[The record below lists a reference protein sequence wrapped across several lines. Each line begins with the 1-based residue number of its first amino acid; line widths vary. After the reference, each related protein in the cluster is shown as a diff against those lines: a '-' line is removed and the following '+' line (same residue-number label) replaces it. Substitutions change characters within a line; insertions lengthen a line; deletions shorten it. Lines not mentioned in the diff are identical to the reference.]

1 MANLSADEEDFSDT
15 AEYRVGNKPGKARSG
30 QASAAASGGGAGSSG
45 GGGGSGGGSGGGG
58 VSPGPGSASSSSA
71 GPAQG
76 QGSGLRSA
84 ISSGARRRRTRC
96 RKCEACV
103 RTECGEC
110 TFCKDMKKFGG
121 PGKMK
126 QSCIMRQCIAPI
138 LPHTAVCRI
147 CGEAGKEEAAEGEEE
162 KFSMTL
168 MECSIC
174 NEIVH
179 PACLKIDDKEGV
191 INDEL
196 PNCWEC
202 PKCNQEGKT
211 GKQKRGPGFKYAS
224 NLPGSMLRECGERR
238 RSEQDDAFPRRRSDE
253 ALKREHARS
262 DDDSDADS
270 RFGSVGE
277 DDGDDG
283 GADEEE
289 EEEEEEE
296 DEGRRRDRDEDE
308 EAAAALEVSEA
319 AAESVAAAG
328 AVTPTIPAAGDA
340 AMLSDHS
347 PASPPSPAGS
357 ASPPPP
363 EPPPPLPTAA
373 VVAAAAAVQHTPANA
388 NRKGT
393 EDGGVVSKK
402 RKDVDGVQ
410 QPLGQKKKV
419 KVEKAEKLLRKKKQ
433 KAVEVN
439 NGRVESGHRR
449 DGPAAWLE
457 RRGVASEQGRAW
469 RGTDK
474 QSSAAPDAP
483 AAAAA
488 AGPSGR
494 ENERKPNKHS
504 RDAATAGITGGGSGG
519 GGGGGGGVTAGE
531 HRSKTRDAN
540 DRVRPAKPHATS
552 KASSWGLHKPEQNSV
567 GNSSAGRNNANN
579 NSSSSNGNSGDGGAA
594 DSTNKNHH
602 APLVKSEEDG
612 ENGNNRTPRLFS
624 SSERLQKAAKSLNGI
639 PRGGPA
645 ARQPQQLQ
653 QLQQQQQQQAAGL
666 AQAPPRLCGVNARLG
681 GLPRP
686 PSSVSP
692 PKPHLLER
700 HVIKPPLVSPPPDA
714 LPLGDGGSHPL
725 RREAWLG
732 VFRFLSHRDLC
743 VCMRV
748 CKTWNRWCCD
758 RRLWA
763 KIDLSRCKSVT
774 PLMLSGIIKRQ
785 PSALDLSWS
794 NVSKKQ
800 LAWLVN
806 RLPGLK
812 ELVLSGCPWASVS
825 ALCGASWPPLRAL
838 DLRWAEGVKDAHI
851 RDLLSPDSDYTPG
864 AEDRLR
870 GVSELRLAGLDIT
883 DASVALLVRL
893 AAGLATLDLAH
904 CAHLTDQAVNV
915 LTAPGAPTRD
925 TLRHLVLAGCARI
938 TDACLPLLVRCPHLS
953 RADLRSCKLVTPE
966 ACQRLVTEL
975 CPQGTFA
982 LPEDRL
988 IQRVTSTGS

>member
-1 MANLSADEEDFSDT
+1 MANLSADEEDYCDT

-147 CGEAGKEEAAEGEEE
+147 CGEAGKEDAAEGEEE

-262 DDDSDADS
+262 DDDDSDADS

-277 DDGDDG
+277 DDDDDDDG
-283 GADEEE
+283 GAD
-289 EEEEEEE
+289 EEEEEE

-319 AAESVAAAG
+319 VAESVAAAG
-328 AVTPTIPAAGDA
+328 AVTPTVPAASDA

-357 ASPPPP
+357 ASSPPPP

-373 VVAAAAAVQHTPANA
+373 VVAASAAVQHTPANA

-393 EDGGVVSKK
+393 EDGVVVSKK
-402 RKDVDGVQ
+402 RKEVDGVQ

-439 NGRVESGHRR
+439 NGRVDSGHRR
-449 DGPAAWLE
+449 EGPAAWLE

-488 AGPSGR
+488 AAAAGPSGR

-504 RDAATAGITGGGSGG
+504 RDAATAVITGGGSG

-540 DRVRPAKPHATS
+540 DRVRPAKLHATS

-579 NSSSSNGNSGDGGAA
+579 NSSNGNSGDGGGAN
-594 DSTNKNHH
+594 STNKNHR

-645 ARQPQQLQ
+645 ARQPQQQ
-653 QLQQQQQQQAAGL
+653 QLQQLQQQQQAAGL
-666 AQAPPRLCGVNARLG
+666 AQAPRLCGVNARLG

-893 AAGLATLDLAH
+893 AAGLSTLDLAH

-988 IQRVTSTGS
+988 ILRVTSTGS

>member
-1 MANLSADEEDFSDT
+1 
-15 AEYRVGNKPGKARSG
+15 
-30 QASAAASGGGAGSSG
+30 
-45 GGGGSGGGSGGGG
+45 GG

-211 GKQKRGPGFKYAS
+211 GK
-224 NLPGSMLRECGERR
+224 
-238 RSEQDDAFPRRRSDE
+238 
-253 ALKREHARS
+253 
-262 DDDSDADS
+262 
-270 RFGSVGE
+270 
-277 DDGDDG
+277 
-283 GADEEE
+283 
-289 EEEEEEE
+289 EEEE

-357 ASPPPP
+357 ASPKVERIATQGAP
-363 EPPPPLPTAA
+363 
-373 VVAAAAAVQHTPANA
+373 
-388 NRKGT
+388 K
-393 EDGGVVSKK
+393 
-402 RKDVDGVQ
+402 
-410 QPLGQKKKV
+410 QKKKV
-419 KVEKAEKLLRKKKQ
+419 AAATRAEEK
-433 KAVEVN
+433 
-439 NGRVESGHRR
+439 G
-449 DGPAAWLE
+449 
-457 RRGVASEQGRAW
+457 
-469 RGTDK
+469 
-474 QSSAAPDAP
+474 SSAHVAMPRNGAPQVSHRLPPRIQLRSNAFSVMLVARPP
-483 AAAAA
+483 AL
-488 AGPSGR
+488 
-494 ENERKPNKHS
+494 
-504 RDAATAGITGGGSGG
+504 
-519 GGGGGGGVTAGE
+519 
-531 HRSKTRDAN
+531 
-540 DRVRPAKPHATS
+540 RVRPAKPHATS

-645 ARQPQQLQ
+645 
-653 QLQQQQQQQAAGL
+653 
-666 AQAPPRLCGVNARLG
+666 
-681 GLPRP
+681 LPRP

-806 RLPGLK
+806 RLPVYARAGLK

-851 RDLLSPDSDYTPG
+851 RDLLSPDSDYTPGMAG

-988 IQRVTSTGS
+988 IQRVT